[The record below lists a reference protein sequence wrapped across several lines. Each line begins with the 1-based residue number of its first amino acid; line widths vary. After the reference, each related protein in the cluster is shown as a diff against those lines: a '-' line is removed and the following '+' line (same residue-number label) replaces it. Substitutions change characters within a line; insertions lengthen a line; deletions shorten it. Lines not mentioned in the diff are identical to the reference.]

1 MIYFKNIIAAIVNII
16 KIKVN
21 IKLIVLLAINSNV
34 VYYKFIQLISSGG
47 GAGVALIIELSIFI
61 ISLQPQHENKSL
73 KISY

>member
-1 MIYFKNIIAAIVNII
+1 M
-16 KIKVN
+16 
-21 IKLIVLLAINSNV
+21 
-34 VYYKFIQLISSGG
+34 YYKFIQLISSGG